1 MPTNNFAR
9 IGIGFTLKNFRQL
22 ISTFP
27 KNVGSVAVMSE
38 RRIQTQLQ
46 RWSTLLPKVKPYY
59 AVKCNPEPFLLNT
72 LYKSGIGFDC
82 ASLREVHEVLAQNKA
97 MKAET
102 APEILYAHPMKSDRD
117 IRMVDSMGIRQTTVD
132 SVEECFKLDS
142 NSWNGSAILRVA
154 VGDSESK
161 MPFSTKFGASM
172 DEVNIIAKR
181 CRIPITGV
189 SFHVGSGCD
198 SAEQYRLAIKYCV
211 KEVFPLLEI
220 SGHKPTILDIGG
232 GFSSNMTEFIKVA
245 DVISKTIYQDVSNN
259 ISVIAEPG
267 RYLAQPCQDLFV
279 KIIAKKPG
287 LNGKGWRYVIDES
300 LYGQFSCIPFDQQQP
315 AWIHIPSEEQIAIQ
329 EREESV
335 IFGRTCDSLDMI
347 AKGPMEYMEVG
358 DWLYFP
364 LMGAYTSATASEFN
378 GFPKPATLVDNEHY
392 LPDLDCAWNLHNQIH
407 RLRPL
412 RYANSLSAIT

>member
-1 MPTNNFAR
+1 MSTNNFAR

-181 CRIPITGV
+181 CQVPITGV

-232 GFSSNMTEFIKVA
+232 GFSSNMSEFIKVA

-300 LYGQFSCIPFDQQQP
+300 LYGQFSCIPFDQQRP

-335 IFGRTCDSLDMI
+335 LFGRTCDSLDMI

-378 GFPKPATLVDNEHY
+378 GFPKPATIVDNEYY
-392 LPDLDCAWNLHNQIH
+392 LPDLDCAWNLYNQIH

-412 RYANSLSAIT
+412 RYANSLSVIT